1 MSDSC
6 QHLSLQRRKAHP
18 VSPVGGSAGH
28 PWAAPQEGSIE
39 VWVAHLCCWFYKGI
53 AVLTFPKSTFPRHIV
68 RVNAC
73 PWQRTCPQHLS
84 PCPGGRFNRT
94 VTNIIYLV
102 RLVIKIQALRSLAG
116 ENIYRPCVSRGLT
129 DVTWPMRDTPP
140 PGAMLHSIKYGVG

>member
-1 MSDSC
+1 MT
-6 QHLSLQRRKAHP
+6 
-18 VSPVGGSAGH
+18 
-28 PWAAPQEGSIE
+28 
-39 VWVAHLCCWFYKGI
+39 HLCCWFYKSI
-53 AVLTFPKSTFPRHIV
+53 AVLTFSKSTFPRHIV

-102 RLVIKIQALRSLAG
+102 QLVIKIQALRSLAG

-129 DVTWPMRDTPP
+129 DVTWPMRDTLP
-140 PGAMLHSIKYGVG
+140 PGAMLHSIKYGVGYQELPSFWVHLSGHLVYCLVIIKHGE